1 MNSSPFIVFLRTIAL
16 GFILAAAGLA
26 ASQIPTYRQAVAVF
40 PSGERIAG
48 IPIGGLTHAQAAE
61 RVRQAYALPVEIHY
75 QGGVIQASPEELGFK
90 LDLDP
95 LLAQADETLAL
106 GYWDYLWNRLPAAA
120 NLPLRASVDEARIR
134 TYLESQVI
142 PRYDAAPIPAAPV
155 PAALDFTPG
164 QSGTAL
170 DTADGVAQIA
180 SALRSTSARTV
191 TLTAHPIDPPRPA
204 FQNVEILLK
213 QLLLTSGYQGLAE
226 VYLSD
231 LKTGE
236 RFDFAIRQ
244 GEDLPPGVAF
254 SAASTM
260 KIPVMIS
267 VLRRVPDPTPETISG
282 LLQEMI
288 EASDN
293 PSTDKVAQTAID
305 EVRGP
310 LEVTQDMQALGLKNT
325 FWAGYFYDGAPLLQR
340 FETPAGTRS
349 DVSTQPDQYN
359 QTIPAEIGSLLE
371 DIYHCAKDGAGRLPQ
386 VFPGE
391 ITQAKCQKMVDLL
404 KGNRLPVLI
413 RAGVPEGTPIGHK
426 HGWITGADGYVHNYS
441 DVALVYSPGGDYVM
455 AVYLYQPTQLLFDPA
470 NVLVSHL
477 STAVYNYFNL
487 PAPAKPLDIPV
498 YNH

>member
-1 MNSSPFIVFLRTIAL
+1 MHTSPGMIFLRTIAL

-26 ASQIPTYRQAVAVF
+26 ASQIPGYRQAAAVF
-40 PSGERIAG
+40 PSAESIAG
-48 IPIGGLTHAQAAE
+48 IPVGGLTHAQAAE
-61 RVRQAYALPVEIHY
+61 RVRLAYALPVEIHY
-75 QGGVIQASPEELGFK
+75 QNGVIQASADELGFK
-90 LDLDP
+90 LDAET
-95 LLAQADETLAL
+95 LLAQADEGLTL
-106 GYWDYLWNRLPAAA
+106 GYWDYLWNRTPAEGDI
-120 NLPLRASVDEARIR
+120 PLQASLDEARIR
-134 TYLESQVI
+134 AYLEDQIV
-142 PRYDAAPIPAAPV
+142 PRYDASPIAAAPI

-164 QSGTAL
+164 RSGTAL
-170 DTADGVAQIA
+170 DVPDAVTKIA
-180 SALRSTSARTV
+180 AALRSTSARIV
-191 TLTAHPIDPPRPA
+191 TLNSHPIDPPRLA
-204 FQNVEILLK
+204 FQNLQTLLK

-226 VYLSD
+226 VYIAD

-236 RFDFAIRQ
+236 RLDFAARQ
-244 GEDLPPGVAF
+244 GQDLPPGIAF

-267 VLRRVPDPTPETISG
+267 VLRRTPDPTPDDIAG

-293 PSTDKVAQTAID
+293 PSTDKVAQTVID
-305 EVRGP
+305 PVRGP
-310 LEVTQDMQALGLKNT
+310 LEVTQDMQSLGLKNT
-325 FWAGYFYDGAPLLQR
+325 FWAGYFADGSPLLQR
-340 FETPAGTRS
+340 FDTPAGTRS

-359 QTIPAEIGSLLE
+359 QTVPAEIGGLLE
-371 DIYHCAKDGAGRLPQ
+371 DIYHCAQDGSGHLPQ
-386 VFPGE
+386 VFHGE
-391 ITQAKCQKMVDLL
+391 ITQAKCQKMVELL

-441 DVALVYSPGGDYVM
+441 DVALVYTPGGDYVM

-487 PAPAKPLDIPV
+487 PAPSKP
-498 YNH
+498 